1 MSKKMTLAQKKAYN
15 AQQAKK
21 TIAYRA
27 KHGAKIS
34 AQENKNKIARDK
46 AKAEAGYNEQLSLQT
61 PEQQALQKDII
72 ARTSAGLPNFNQPQ
86 QGQQQPN
93 PNNAPFN
100 PDDYGLNPQQPA
112 PQQQG
117 PQDWQSYLSSIA
129 SGAGKAAYNYAS
141 DPSQA
146 LGMPGSQIDNAYNQ
160 YQKSQQPSGLGL
172 LNSAYDYLSG
182 NGGSAKD
189 LLGQAGQY
197 FNSGEKDYSWD
208 NPLAQAYDYATQ
220 TDYSKDN
227 LSPQQVQQGFDPYER
242 QMRQGF
248 NEGTVPGLAERFTS
262 LGGGRLS
269 SPSFVQQ
276 LGRAGTGLESDIGA
290 ARETYRQGQQQY
302 GLQNRQLGLNQRDIG
317 QRNRLD
323 RSQLG
328 LQQEGQR
335 QQYGLQQGEQQR
347 NDYRY
352 GQGLRDQ
359 QASAQQA
366 QANQDQQFGLQRQQ
380 LGLQHLGQNRDYETN
395 QQKLALGQQEQND
408 TNTLNLARL
417 GLGQSQENLY
427 HAPQTPFYKQV
438 IGGVVGQAGNIASS
452 FAGAPRKTINNY

>member
-1 MSKKMTLAQKKAYN
+1 MSSKAKLAKKRAKARAKALALSKKNYAKNQAANAKNNAKAE
-15 AQQAKK
+15 AAKLKAKK
-21 TIAYRA
+21 
-27 KHGAKIS
+27 
-34 AQENKNKIARDK
+34 
-46 AKAEAGYNEQLSLQT
+46 EAGYNEQLSLQT

-72 ARTSAGLPNFNQPQ
+72 KRTTEGLPSFNQQ
-86 QGQQQPN
+86 QAQQEGQQAN

-100 PDDYGLNPQQPA
+100 PDDYGLNPQPQ
-112 PQQQG
+112 PQQQEQG
-117 PQDWQSYLSSIA
+117 PQDWQSYLGSIA

-146 LGMPGSQIDNAYNQ
+146 LGMPGSQIDKTYKE
-160 YQKSQQPSGLGL
+160 YQKKQQPSGLGL
-172 LNSAYDYLSG
+172 LNSAYDYASG
-182 NGGSAKD
+182 KGGS
-189 LLGQAGQY
+189 LQGILGQAGEY

-208 NPLAQAYDYATQ
+208 NPLSQAYDYATQ
-220 TDYSKDN
+220 TDYGQDN
-227 LSPQQVQQGFDPYER
+227 LSHQQVQQGFDPYER

-317 QRNRLD
+317 QRNRLQ

-335 QQYGLQQGEQQR
+335 QQYGLQQGEQER

-352 GQGLRDQ
+352 GQGLKDQ
-359 QASAQQA
+359 QSAAQQA

-395 QQKLALGQQEQND
+395 QQKLGLAQQELQGN
-408 TNTLNLARL
+408 NTLNLARL

-427 HAPQTPFYKQV
+427 HAPQLSFGKQLL
-438 IGGVVGQAGNIASS
+438 GGLVGQAGNIAASY
-452 FAGAPRKTINNY
+452 AGAPRR